1 MSDTGSDIIIK
12 GGSVEL
18 EYDGTIYTRDPSDPK
33 KNQNPTKKIT
43 HVVISGDISYDSGDN
58 PNGLRCEIKL
68 TCK

>member
-18 EYDGTIYTRDPSDPK
+18 EYDGTIYARDPNDPK
-33 KNQNPTKKIT
+33 KNRNPTKKIT
-43 HVVISGDISYDSGDN
+43 RVVISGDISYDSDDH
-58 PNGLRCEIKL
+58 PNGLSCEIKL